1 MRHNP
6 NAAGLL
12 HIARETLLNELLE
25 LPPEERRY
33 TMRMAANALA
43 IAAREAETAD
53 ADLVE
58 ELRLLSELYG
68 DDQVQAAGTNLH
80 ERIAKMNKRFARDIR
95 DGIFD
100 GACTRGVQALLM
112 DQVRARL
119 AISNPGYLDAA
130 DKAAPTD
137 HGAD

>member
-6 NAAGLL
+6 DAAGLL

-25 LPPEERRY
+25 LAPEERRY
-33 TMRMAANALA
+33 AMRMAANALA
-43 IAAREAETAD
+43 IAAREADAAD
-53 ADLVE
+53 VDLVE
-58 ELRLLSELYG
+58 ELRLLSQLYG
-68 DDQVQAAGTNLH
+68 DDEVQAAGVNLH

-100 GACTRGVQALLM
+100 GACARGVQALLM

-119 AISNPGYLDAA
+119 RISNPTYLETTCLD
-130 DKAAPTD
+130 
-137 HGAD
+137 

>member
-6 NAAGLL
+6 DAAGLL

-25 LPPEERRY
+25 LLPKERRY
-33 TMRMAANALA
+33 AMRMAANALA

-53 ADLVE
+53 VDLVE

-68 DDQVQAAGTNLH
+68 GDEVQAAGANLH

-100 GACTRGVQALLM
+100 GACAQGVQALLM

-119 AISNPGYLDAA
+119 RISNPGYLKAA
-130 DKAAPTD
+130 DLE
-137 HGAD
+137 

>member
-33 TMRMAANALA
+33 IMRLAANALA

-68 DDQVQAAGTNLH
+68 DDQVQGAGSNLH

-95 DGIFD
+95 DGVFD
-100 GACTRGVQALLM
+100 GACARGVQALLM

-119 AISNPGYLDAA
+119 AISNPSYFEAVALD
-130 DKAAPTD
+130 
-137 HGAD
+137 